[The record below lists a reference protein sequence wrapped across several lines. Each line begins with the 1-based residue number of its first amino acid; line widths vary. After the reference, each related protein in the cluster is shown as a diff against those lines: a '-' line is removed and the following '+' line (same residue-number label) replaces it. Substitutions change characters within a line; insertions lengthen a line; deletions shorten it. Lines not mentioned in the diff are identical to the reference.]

1 VADEN
6 KEGVAPGA
14 PGGDGSEIRPISI
27 TEEMKRSYLDYAM
40 SVIVSRAL
48 PDVRDGFKPVHRR
61 ILWSMHEN
69 GYRPEKKYV
78 KSANIVGAVMGQY
91 HPHGDQA
98 IYDAL
103 VRMAQSFSMRLMLVD
118 GQGNFGSVDGD
129 PPAAMR
135 YTESRLAQAAMP
147 LLEDI
152 EEDTVDFQPNYDD
165 SRQEP
170 VVLPARFPNVL
181 VNGAGGIAV
190 GMATNIP
197 PHNLG
202 EVINATLAYLE
213 DPSVGIDDLM
223 QFIPGPDFPTGA
235 LILGRGGIRSAY
247 HTGRGSVIMRARAT
261 IEEIRKDREAIIVT
275 EIPYQVNKAM
285 LVERIADL
293 VREKKVEGIA
303 DLRDESD
310 RHGMRVVIELKRDAV
325 GDVVLNQLYRH
336 TPMQSTFG
344 CNMVALNG
352 GRPETLNLKDF
363 IQAFVDFRI
372 EVIYRR
378 TRFRLNKSR
387 DRAHVLVGLAIA
399 VANID
404 EVIATIRNSANAE
417 TAREALMSRHWPAM
431 DVASLIALIDDPRHA
446 LQADGTYRLSERQA
460 QAILDLRLQRLTALG
475 RDEIGDELEKIA
487 GEIREFLDILSSR
500 ARIQAII
507 RDELTTIRDAHATPR
522 MTEIIEA
529 ESDFEDE
536 DLIAREDM
544 VVTVSHAGYIK
555 RVPLSTYRAQRRGG
569 KGRSGMQTRDE
580 DFVTRL
586 FVANTH
592 IPLLFFS
599 SRGQVY
605 KSKVWRLPI
614 APPNGRGKSL
624 KNFLPL
630 AEDERIT
637 TVMPLPEDEA
647 AWETLDVMFATE
659 SGNVR
664 RNKLS
669 DFVQVNRNGKIAMKL
684 DEGDSIVDVATCS
697 ETDNV
702 LLTTALGQC
711 IRFSVDEVRV
721 FKGRDSTGVRGI
733 NLAAKDRV
741 ISLTILSHVDAS
753 AEERA
758 AYLKMRRALSGEGIP
773 TGEAEAG
780 LPDAEEP
787 VAEAAISPER
797 YAEMGAAEQF
807 VLTISEN
814 GYGKRTS
821 SFEYRITGRGGK
833 GIVAMAVNDR
843 NGNLVASFPVE
854 ESDQIMMVSDGGQLI
869 RCPVHGIRV
878 AGRGTQG
885 VIVMDAREGERVVSV
900 ERVSESEGGD
910 EDEGEEGGEG

>member
-1 VADEN
+1 
-6 KEGVAPGA
+6 
-14 PGGDGSEIRPISI
+14 
-27 TEEMKRSYLDYAM
+27 
-40 SVIVSRAL
+40 
-48 PDVRDGFKPVHRR
+48 
-61 ILWSMHEN
+61 
-69 GYRPEKKYV
+69 
-78 KSANIVGAVMGQY
+78 
-91 HPHGDQA
+91 
-98 IYDAL
+98 
-103 VRMAQSFSMRLMLVD
+103 
-118 GQGNFGSVDGD
+118 
-129 PPAAMR
+129 
-135 YTESRLAQAAMP
+135 
-147 LLEDI
+147 
-152 EEDTVDFQPNYDD
+152 
-165 SRQEP
+165 
-170 VVLPARFPNVL
+170 
-181 VNGAGGIAV
+181 
-190 GMATNIP
+190 
-197 PHNLG
+197 
-202 EVINATLAYLE
+202 
-213 DPSVGIDDLM
+213 
-223 QFIPGPDFPTGA
+223 
-235 LILGRGGIRSAY
+235 
-247 HTGRGSVIMRARAT
+247 
-261 IEEIRKDREAIIVT
+261 
-275 EIPYQVNKAM
+275 
-285 LVERIADL
+285 
-293 VREKKVEGIA
+293 
-303 DLRDESD
+303 
-310 RHGMRVVIELKRDAV
+310 
-325 GDVVLNQLYRH
+325 
-336 TPMQSTFG
+336 
-344 CNMVALNG
+344 
-352 GRPETLNLKDF
+352 
-363 IQAFVDFRI
+363 
-372 EVIYRR
+372 
-378 TRFRLNKSR
+378 
-387 DRAHVLVGLAIA
+387 
-399 VANID
+399 
-404 EVIATIRNSANAE
+404 
-417 TAREALMSRHWPAM
+417 
-431 DVASLIALIDDPRHA
+431 
-446 LQADGTYRLSERQA
+446 
-460 QAILDLRLQRLTALG
+460 
-475 RDEIGDELEKIA
+475 
-487 GEIREFLDILSSR
+487 
-500 ARIQAII
+500 
-507 RDELTTIRDAHATPR
+507 

-647 AWETLDVMFATE
+647 AWETLDVMFATL
-659 SGNVR
+659 SGHVR

-684 DEGDSIVDVATCS
+684 DEGDSIIDVATCS

-733 NLAAKDRV
+733 NLAPKDRV
-741 ISLTILSHVDAS
+741 ISLTILRHVAAT
-753 AEERA
+753 AEERGA
-758 AYLKMRRALSGEGIP
+758 AYLKMRRALSGEAILA
-773 TGEAEAG
+773 GEPEEGAA
-780 LPDAEEP
+780 DAEEAM
-787 VAEAAISPER
+787 AEAAISPER

-833 GIVAMAVNDR
+833 GIVAMAVNER

-900 ERVSESEGGD
+900 ERVSESEGD
-910 EDEGEEGGEG
+910 SEDEGEEGGEG